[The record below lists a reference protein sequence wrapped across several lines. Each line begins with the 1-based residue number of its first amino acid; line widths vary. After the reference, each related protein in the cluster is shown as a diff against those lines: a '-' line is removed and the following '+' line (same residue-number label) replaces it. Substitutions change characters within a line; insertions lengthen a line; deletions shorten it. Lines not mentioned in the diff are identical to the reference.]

1 MRLAGS
7 LRSITMLAALGSSTL
22 AAGHPT
28 GDLAQVR
35 LTTAEWAAAIQSE
48 NEDSMDQILA
58 ADFAS
63 AGVPADG
70 PGADEGRKSYIAS
83 LGKFPITKVIW
94 RYSEYK
100 ITGDTAEVGPIV
112 IYPLRQFKNPV
123 AIKLK
128 MREIGDDWKIAAIE
142 PGGEVPTELLPTK
155 LPLQSVLFDLPIS
168 LRDKTSGKPIS
179 ARVHIEDADG
189 TYWPPQG
196 HMNVIPR
203 GWREDIGGDVIIGG
217 KTFAYVQSDFIA
229 ALPVGRYKMEVAR
242 GLEYRP
248 LATTFEV
255 EAGSQFSIGLELERW
270 TSMKDRGWFS
280 GDSHVHFLDPQTA
293 LLEAQGEDLN
303 VINVLASSGGDLIT
317 SVNHFTGAPSVHS
330 SDENI
335 VYINEE
341 TRHDYLGHT
350 TLLGLKRLIYPMGWG
365 APTTGVPN
373 GYDNPTMADQADKA
387 HAAGGTVIWAHFPD
401 PGGEVPIDFNLGKID
416 GAEVAV
422 FGNPFSITRDENPG
436 PMIAWYRLL
445 NTGSKVPGLG
455 ATDKMWNTQKVGGVR
470 TYVKVDG
477 PLTYSGWIDGIRKGR
492 TFVTSGPMISLSVAD
507 HEIGDA
513 ISLRRRGKLPY
524 IARAWFERPVDRL
537 EIVVNGKVVASVQN
551 PEKKNE
557 IELSGQFDFPE
568 SAWIAA
574 RVVSDENLPIQSEYN
589 GPKGVPVFAH
599 TSPIYIDV
607 AEMARKSP
615 EDAAYLRDWCWR
627 TVDWARSH
635 ARYPN
640 EQVRSRVVDQYSGA
654 CLAYDRQAKGK
665 P

>member
-1 MRLAGS
+1 MRLKFS
-7 LRSITMLAALGSSTL
+7 SITLAVALAASSSTAL
-22 AAGHPT
+22 AHPDE
-28 GDLAQVR
+28 DLTHVR

-48 NEDSMDQILA
+48 NEDAMEKLLA
-58 ADFAS
+58 PDFMS

-70 PGADEGRKSYIAS
+70 PGENENRRSYIATM
-83 LGKFPITKVIW
+83 GKFPITKVIW

-100 ITGDTAEVGPIV
+100 ITGTTAEVGPI
-112 IYPLRQFKNPV
+112 ILYPLRQFKNPV
-123 AIKLK
+123 AVKLR
-128 MREIGDDWKIAAIE
+128 MQEVGDDWKIVAVE
-142 PGGEVPTELLPTK
+142 PGGEVPAELLPTK
-155 LPLQSVLFDLPIS
+155 LPLQSVLVEVPVS
-168 LRDKTSGKPIS
+168 LRDKATGKPIG

-189 TYWPPQG
+189 TYWPPQF

-217 KTFAYVQSDFIA
+217 KTFAYVRPDFIA
-229 ALPVGRYKMEVAR
+229 GLPVGRYKMEIER
-242 GLEYRP
+242 GLEYEP
-248 LATTFEV
+248 LAISFEV
-255 EAGSQFSIGLELERW
+255 KASAPNPINLELERW
-270 TSMKDRGWFS
+270 TSMKDRGWYS

-330 SDENI
+330 TNENI
-335 VYINEE
+335 VYITEE

-350 TLLGLKRLIYPMGWG
+350 TLLDLKKLVYPMGWG
-365 APTTGVPN
+365 APTTGVPG

-387 HAAGGTVIWAHFPD
+387 HANGGLVIWAHFPD
-401 PGGEVPIDFNLGKID
+401 PGAEVPIDFSLGKID

-422 FGNPFSITRDENPG
+422 FGNPFSITRDDLPG

-470 TYVKVDG
+470 TYVNIQG
-477 PLTYSGWIDGIRKGR
+477 PFSYSAWIEGVRKGR
-492 TFVTSGPMISLSVAD
+492 TFVTSGPMISLTLAD
-507 HEIGDA
+507 HQIGDTVQL
-513 ISLRRRGKLPY
+513 SRRGKLPY
-524 IARAWFERPVDRL
+524 NAKVWFSRPVDRL
-537 EIVVNGKVVASVQN
+537 EIIVNGKVVASAEN

-557 IELSGQFDFPE
+557 IELSGQVDLSE
-568 SAWIAA
+568 SSWIAA
-574 RVVSDENLPIQSEYN
+574 RAVSDENLPIQSEYN

-607 AEMARKSP
+607 AAKPRTSR

-627 TVDWARSH
+627 TVDWARNQ
-635 ARYPN
+635 ANYPDGAT
-640 EQVRSRVVDQYSGA
+640 RSRIVDLYSTA
-654 CLAYDRQAKGK
+654 CLAYDKQAKAK
-665 P
+665 K